1 VADGQDIALED
12 IAEGHEFV
20 SSRRTLFDADIA
32 SFCALTGDYSPLHA
46 DEVFI
51 EENTDFGGRIAQ
63 GWLIV
68 TLQSGLRCEIDRWQI
83 LAYAG
88 MDRRF
93 REPVYPGDTL
103 HARYRVDSVRPS
115 SSKPD
120 RGVVTLTCDVVN
132 QDGAT
137 VADGTE
143 TFIVARRAEA

>member
-1 VADGQDIALED
+1 MTETQDIALDD

-20 SSRRTLFDADIA
+20 SARRTLFDADIT
-32 SFCALTGDYSPLHA
+32 SFCAITGDYSPLHA

-51 EENTDFGGRIAQ
+51 EQNTTFDGRIAQ

-68 TLQSGLRCEIDRWQI
+68 TIQSGLRCEIDRWQI

-88 MDRRF
+88 MERRF
-93 REPVYPGDTL
+93 RDPVYPGDTL
-103 HARYRVDSVRPS
+103 QAHYRVDSVRPS

-120 RGVVTLTCDVVN
+120 RGVVTLSCDVLN
-132 QDGAT
+132 QHGAT

-143 TFIVARRAEA
+143 TFIVARRG